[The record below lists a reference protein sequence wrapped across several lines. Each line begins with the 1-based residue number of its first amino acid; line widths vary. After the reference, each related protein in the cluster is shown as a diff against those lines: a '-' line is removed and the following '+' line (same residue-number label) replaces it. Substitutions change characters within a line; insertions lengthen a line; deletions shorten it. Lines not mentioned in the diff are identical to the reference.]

1 MNKKKTIII
10 WTTYRWFFVDVRGV
24 MHSVNSRVEHGLTI
38 GPPSF
43 CSGGFRYRRS
53 VKRIFVHSMTSK
65 MCYKVF
71 YSIMLV
77 RLLIL
82 TNEKRLVVFNLLNWL
97 FYGTLFIYLWCRRI
111 YTEKEEVVIWLKWS
125 SYMNCFYCLI
135 FWSNTR

>member
-1 MNKKKTIII
+1 M
-10 WTTYRWFFVDVRGV
+10 DVRGV

-43 CSGGFRYRRS
+43 CSRGFRYRRS

-82 TNEKRLVVFNLLNWL
+82 TNEKKLVVYSLNFNLVELAVYERLCLCIAGDEHWK
-97 FYGTLFIYLWCRRI
+97 
-111 YTEKEEVVIWLKWS
+111 EKL
-125 SYMNCFYCLI
+125 LI
-135 FWSNTR
+135 